1 MTAMLKIFL
10 LSMATT
16 ALPGNITNGTGRL
29 LNTPALLH
37 PQELY
42 ARKPDADKRNAL
54 PKKTAIYLTFDDGPS
69 DASFFLSNMSLADSI
84 PLTMFVIGSNV
95 FMNRGNSI
103 LYQLY
108 QLNPLIE
115 TGNHSFSHANKHYHA
130 YYDQPEE
137 VVKDFHINADT
148 LGLSS
153 KIARLPG
160 RNTWRINGKKRT
172 DFTDDSTAADIL
184 SSEGYRIFGWDI
196 EWKYNRDSVQIIQ
209 SAATVAENIKKM
221 ARSGNAFTA
230 GHIIIL
236 CHEYMF
242 TNDSNRIKLDSLIH
256 TIKQMP
262 GYRFHRLSDYP
273 VSFNHSFN

>member
-1 MTAMLKIFL
+1 MTAILKIFL
-10 LSMATT
+10 LSVAAT
-16 ALPGNITNGTGRL
+16 ALPGNIMNGTVRVI
-29 LNTPALLH
+29 NKSVLLH
-37 PQELY
+37 RQELH
-42 ARKPDADKRNAL
+42 ADKLAANAPGTL
-54 PKKTAIYLTFDDGPS
+54 SKKTAIYLTFDDGPS
-69 DASFFLSNMSLADSI
+69 DASFFLSNMAMADSV
-84 PLTMFVIGSNV
+84 PVTMFVIGGNV
-95 FMNRGNSI
+95 FKNEGNNI

-108 QLNPLIE
+108 QLNPFIE

-130 YYDQPEE
+130 YYDQPGE

-172 DFTDDSTAADIL
+172 DLTDDSTAADIL

-196 EWKYNRDSVQIIQ
+196 EWKCSKDSVQMIQ
-209 SAATVAENIKKM
+209 SAATVANEIKKM
-221 ARSGNAFTA
+221 ADSRKAFTA

-242 TNDSNRIKLDSLIH
+242 TNESDRIKLDSLIH

-262 GYRFHRLSDYP
+262 GYRFQRLSEYP
-273 VSFNHSFN
+273 VIFNHSLN